1 MESKNDED
9 FKKLVQSIAKDKKG
23 NNEINP
29 RYWNNEDLSSFLKQ
43 KGIKDSS
50 LLILSKI
57 IENKII

>member
-9 FKKLVQSIAKDKKG
+9 FKKLVQSIAKDNKG